1 MNLNDSTAMVTGG
14 ARRIGRGIVKALR
27 GAGCRVVIHYR
38 SSGKEAEELAR
49 ELGSDSTFVVQGDL
63 SSERGCVDVFARA
76 VNECGP
82 VNILVNNASVY
93 HRDPLQQ
100 TTLDRMTGELDPN
113 LSAPVILCR
122 EFAAQSFD
130 ADSKSPCASVVNLL
144 DTRISGHEPGCLAY
158 LVSKKALAAA
168 TLDLAVELAPLI
180 RVNGVAP
187 GNILEPSLVNI
198 SPSAGKALPLTPYK
212 CSVEDV
218 AEAVVFTAKADY
230 LTGQILYVD
239 SGGHLNAGER

>member
-1 MNLNDSTAMVTGG
+1 MNLNNSTAIVTGG

-27 GAGCRVVIHYR
+27 GAGCRVIIHCR
-38 SSGKEAEELAR
+38 NSEKEAKELVR

-100 TTLDRMTGELDPN
+100 TIRDRMTGELDLN

-122 EFAAQSFD
+122 EFASQSFD
-130 ADSKSPCASVVNLL
+130 ISHEPPCASIVNLL
-144 DTRISGHEPGCLAY
+144 DARIAGHAPGSLSY
-158 LVSKKALAAA
+158 LVSKKALAAV

-187 GNILEPSLVNI
+187 GNILEPSSGEV
-198 SPSAGKALPLTPYK
+198 STTPGKGLPVVPHK

-218 AEAVVFTAKADY
+218 AEAVVFAAKADY

-239 SGGHLNAGER
+239 SGAHLSAGER